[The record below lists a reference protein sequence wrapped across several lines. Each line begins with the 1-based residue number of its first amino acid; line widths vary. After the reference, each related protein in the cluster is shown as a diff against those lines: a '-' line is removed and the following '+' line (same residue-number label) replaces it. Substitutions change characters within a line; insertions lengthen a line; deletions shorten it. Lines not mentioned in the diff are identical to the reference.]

1 MVIKAVALPKPKKAR
16 APPNEAPAVRVAI
29 ASEPQVAYPE
39 VAAGPI
45 EQKVQ
50 PEDPRCGLCFYTC
63 CKRPVK
69 IKDEPIY
76 CLAYPCDII
85 FDAMKILLLPC
96 FCLGFGLCRCLKPAC
111 CSSTCGRVNRML
123 QFDMTR
129 AYIAESGSVE
139 GNKRIP
145 KSFKPS
151 DGRCHHC
158 CDIGEFQGDDCCCN
172 NFFYYTLWKGH
183 NVFPEWRKTL
193 ILLYPLDVALDVAKV
208 FLSPVAFLLGF
219 LLAMVLCCSPRKWLF
234 SACTAATLM
243 LQLFCW
249 ITIFKFLEVI
259 NSSVV
264 SVGLLYSF
272 LVFRFSFFVF
282 FFFSTYIRSLG
293 LEF

>member
-1 MVIKAVALPKPKKAR
+1 MLAVACYGCGQQFGIPQGNVATCPFCMTPNQVEPASVALPNRKKAR
-16 APPNEAPAVRVAI
+16 APPNEVKVAI

-69 IKDEPIY
+69 IRDEPIY

-129 AYIAESGSVE
+129 AYIAESGSTASE
-139 GNKRIP
+139 KRVP
-145 KSFKPS
+145 HSPKPS
-151 DGRCHHC
+151 DKRCHHC

-172 NFFYYTLWKGH
+172 SFFYFTCRKD
-183 NVFPEWRKTL
+183 NPEFPHDKCIIIT
-193 ILLYPLDVALDVAKV
+193 LYPLDVVLDVVKMV
-208 FLSPVAFLLGF
+208 LSPLLFLLGF
-219 LLAMVLCCSPRKWLF
+219 LGSICCCRSPRQWLF
-234 SACTAATLM
+234 SGCNFATGI
-243 LQLFCW
+243 LQGISSLLV
-249 ITIFKFLEVI
+249 IRFLYV
-259 NSSVV
+259 
-264 SVGLLYSF
+264 LYSCNC
-272 LVFRFSFFVF
+272 
-282 FFFSTYIRSLG
+282 
-293 LEF
+293 